1 MREYSQISLIW
12 ISGPRI
18 IKLSPRDSASLDS
31 NLDTFENRY
40 YFSPFKK
47 NEKKKKNVPL
57 LAYSGLHLRSLKSA
71 KKMGIR

>member
-31 NLDTFENRY
+31 NPDTFENRY

-47 NEKKKKNVPL
+47 NEKKKNVLL

-71 KKMGIR
+71 KNMEIR